1 MITQVARLEKL
12 SVYSAFFFTVAW
24 KICRLM
30 CPSLLRPTMSL
41 VPPKTVSFFA
51 FLSASHA
58 AVLNAAGLS
67 PGAVYSHAA
76 MLHNNSVS
84 PAVAGYP
91 RGIGAVPPGV
101 PGGVPGGVP
110 VSVSAMMGFD
120 PHAHMRAA
128 GLASP
133 AIPGGKP

>member
-1 MITQVARLEKL
+1 MITPI
-12 SVYSAFFFTVAW
+12 YFDF
-24 KICRLM
+24 
-30 CPSLLRPTMSL
+30 SLLY
-41 VPPKTVSFFA
+41 
-51 FLSASHA
+51 SASHA
-58 AVLNAAGLS
+58 AALSAAGLS